1 LIIQFRYYFNQAI
14 FFACLNLSINSL
26 YANAFD
32 VRALWV
38 VRDDMVSKNSIDKV
52 LSFAKENNYN
62 HLFVQVRGRGDAYY
76 TSRIVPRSHLLVKT
90 DFDPLKYIIKQ
101 ARYENIAI
109 HAWLNL
115 YYLWSSSDPPSQSD
129 HLLYTRPEWLDTKY
143 PDNVK
148 VEETLEAMAVN
159 RKKFGEGFYLSP
171 THPEVDAHLQ
181 HVVTELIQNYKL
193 DGIHFDYIRYHA
205 SGWGLNP
212 VGLKMY
218 LNQSVTVP
226 GLPVLK
232 VKEKITFDDFKR
244 KAITNFIK
252 KASTRIKAY
261 QPYCIVSA
269 AVKPNLYSARK
280 EFGQEWDVWL
290 SGRYVD
296 WAVPMNY
303 ASNIDNFDR
312 NIQIIRDNIPE
323 QYLERII
330 MGIAVYN
337 QKPRSA
343 GQKIYYTG
351 KNNFGGISI
360 FSYTVF
366 KNKPS
371 YSKKIIKYF
380 N

>member
-1 LIIQFRYYFNQAI
+1 MITQFRYFSIQVI
-14 FFACLNLSINSL
+14 LFACFSLLSNGLLANS
-26 YANAFD
+26 FD
-32 VRALWV
+32 IRALWI
-38 VRDDMVSKNSIDKV
+38 VRDDMVSKNSIDKI
-52 LSFAKENNYN
+52 LLFAKENNYN

-76 TSRIVPRSHLLVKT
+76 SSRIVPRSHLLAKT
-90 DFDPLKYIIKQ
+90 EFDPLKYIIKQ

-109 HAWLNL
+109 HAWINL
-115 YYLWSSSDPPSQSD
+115 YYLWSSSVPPSQSD
-129 HLLYTRPEWLDTKY
+129 HLLFTHPEWLDTKY
-143 PDNVK
+143 PDNIK
-148 VEETLEAMAVN
+148 VQETLDAMSVN

-218 LNQSVTVP
+218 LNQSVSVP
-226 GLPVLK
+226 GLPGLK
-232 VKEKITFDDFKR
+232 VKEKISFDDFKR

-269 AVKPNLYSARK
+269 AVKPNLYSARN
-280 EFGQEWDVWL
+280 EFCQEWDVWL
-290 SGRYVD
+290 SGRYID

-312 NIQIIRDNIPE
+312 NIQIIKDNIPE
-323 QYLERII
+323 QYMERII

-351 KNNFGGISI
+351 KSNFGGISI

-371 YSKKIIKYF
+371 YSNKIIKYL

>member
-1 LIIQFRYYFNQAI
+1 
-14 FFACLNLSINSL
+14 
-26 YANAFD
+26 
-32 VRALWV
+32 
-38 VRDDMVSKNSIDKV
+38 MVSKKGIDKV
-52 LSFAKENNYN
+52 LSFAKDNNYN

-76 TSRIVPRSHLLVKT
+76 TSRIVPRTHLLANT

-109 HAWLNL
+109 HAWINL

-129 HLLYTRPEWLDTKY
+129 HLLYTQPEWLDTKY
-143 PDNVK
+143 PDNIL
-148 VEETLEAMAVN
+148 VEETLEAMSVN

-205 SGWGLNP
+205 KGWGLNP

-232 VKEKITFDDFKR
+232 VKEKLTFDDFKR

-312 NIQIIRDNIPE
+312 NIQIIKDNIPE

-351 KNNFGGISI
+351 KNNFGGVSI

-371 YSKKIIKYF
+371 YSNKIIKYF